1 VLNGEKWFASS
12 SNYASFFITMA
23 VTDAAVSAYKG
34 MSMFIVPAGTPGLET
49 VREPHLA
56 GRGHDGAAHG
66 YLRFND
72 VRVPADHMLG
82 GAGEAFVVA
91 QVRLGGGRIHHAM
104 RTIGMARRALNMMCE
119 RAVSRR
125 THRGTLGDKQLV
137 QAMIADSWIQLEQ
150 FRLLVLHTAWKI
162 DRCNDYKL
170 VRKDIS
176 AVKAAMPRVLNEI
189 VSRAIQIHG
198 SLGVTDEL
206 SLVDDLVNSFVMG
219 LADGPTEVHQVTLA
233 RELLKEVKPSQ
244 ALFPD
249 YHRPAARAW
258 ALAKYGAA
266 FEGEA
271 GR

>member
-1 VLNGEKWFASS
+1 
-12 SNYASFFITMA
+12 
-23 VTDAAVSAYKG
+23 
-34 MSMFIVPAGTPGLET
+34 MSMFIVPAGARGLEM

-66 YLRFND
+66 YIRFND

-82 GAGEAFVVA
+82 GPGEAFVVA

-125 THRGTLGDKQLV
+125 GMLGDKQLV

-162 DRCNDYKL
+162 DRHHDYKL

-189 VSRAIQIHG
+189 VSRAIQMHG

-219 LADGPTEVHQVTLA
+219 LADGPTEVHQITLA

-244 ALFPD
+244 TLFPD
-249 YHRPAARAW
+249 YHRPTARAR
-258 ALAKYGAA
+258 ALAKYGASM
-266 FEGEA
+266 EDKA